1 MSKITNYSS
10 PFQSL
15 YNKHHSYFLTFPPNS
30 RWTKQSF
37 REECDINTIMGRYL
51 STGELPDVSLKAPQY
66 LDATGFDF
74 QEMQNQVVEAKNL
87 FMELPSK
94 LRERFANDPAEF
106 IDYCRDPENRGEMQK
121 LGLLKDP
128 AIAPESTN
136 VESPISTPQPKP
148 KNSTKSEET
157 V

>member
-30 RWTKQSF
+30 RWTKQAF

-51 STGELPDVSLKAPQY
+51 ATGELPDVAQRAPQY
-66 LDATGFDF
+66 MDATGFDF
-74 QEMQNQVVEAKNL
+74 QEMQNQVVFAKNL
-87 FMELPSK
+87 FMELPAK

-106 IDYCRDPENRGEMQK
+106 IEYCRDPENRGEMQK
-121 LGLLKDP
+121 LGLLKPP
-128 AIAPESTN
+128 ANAPESTN
-136 VESPISTPQPKP
+136 EAPSIPNPQSSS
-148 KNSTKSEET
+148 KNLTKEQET
-157 V
+157 